1 MTDDNG
7 FTPLIYACYC
17 GHAAT
22 AALLLDRGANID
34 AKDRGGMTA
43 LGRAN
48 AQDHAEQFGPA
59 LMSLLAGTNS
69 A

>member
-22 AALLLDRGANID
+22 VALLLDSGANIG
-34 AKDRGGMTA
+34 ATDRGGMTA

-48 AQDHAEQFGPA
+48 DQDTAAQLGAE
-59 LMSLLAGTNS
+59 LMSRLAG
-69 A
+69 ARK